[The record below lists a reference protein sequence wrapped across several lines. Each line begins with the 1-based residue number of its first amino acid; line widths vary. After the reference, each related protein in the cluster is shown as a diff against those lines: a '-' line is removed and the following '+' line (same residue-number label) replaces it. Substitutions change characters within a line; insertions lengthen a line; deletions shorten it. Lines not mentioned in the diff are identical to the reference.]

1 MAQSVK
7 CLLCKYEDPSSDPR
21 NPFKKPSM
29 AQHSWDSSA
38 GEAETGESLELAGL
52 THWLM
57 GEFKISVRDSVSRAC
72 VRTHTHTHT
81 CTHMNIVCTHMNIEK
96 IMMSLPLKACP

>member
-7 CLLCKYEDPSSDPR
+7 CLLRKYEDPSSDPH
-21 NPFKKPSM
+21 NAFKKPSM

-38 GEAETGESLELAGL
+38 GEAETGGSMELDGL

-57 GEFKISVRDSVSRAC
+57 GEFKISVRDC
-72 VRTHTHTHT
+72 LVRVHAHTHSHLCTYEY
-81 CTHMNIVCTHMNIEK
+81 CTHTHMNIEK
-96 IMMSLPLKACP
+96 MMMSLPFKACC